1 MTSLQKNLVPWIKEK
16 TWGLAAGGNWIHA
29 TSAGIQRN
37 LRWFLMD
44 GVTAS
49 ILEGAFAPFLSIYLL
64 ALGATNSQIGLMAS
78 LAGLSGTAAL
88 LPGAWLAE
96 RSGKR
101 KLIFILCGGGAARF
115 TIFLSALTPLL
126 VAAPTA
132 VALIIA
138 MKILADG
145 LGNFSGPAWTSL
157 AGDIVPLAW
166 RGRYFGARSLL
177 MSVSAMAAT
186 FLAGRLITQFG
197 GSVKGYQ
204 IAFALGALAGAIS
217 TWMYAHIQE
226 PASPASKPSQQPVS
240 VRSTL
245 QSIISDRSFRNYL
258 AFLGA
263 WSLAVGIGGPYFVL
277 YLVQGLK
284 AAPGDVALFSIAG
297 ALAGLPAV
305 RLFGHLSD
313 RWGNR
318 KIQLIT
324 GFLLPIWPFA
334 WIITR
339 QPVHGIW
346 INIPA
351 GFLWAG
357 FTLVTFNYMLTLAP
371 SEKMAR
377 YAAICQFTGAIASA
391 TGTFI
396 GSLIVARWGF
406 IPIFVL
412 TGFGRFASI
421 LFFSLTK
428 PGQPADQSA
437 PILLEQV
444 EI

>member
-1 MTSLQKNLVPWIKEK
+1 MQKLNWLWIKDK
-16 TWGLAAGGNWIHA
+16 TWGLAAGGNWVLSTPA
-29 TSAGIQRN
+29 AVQRN

-44 GVTAS
+44 GVVAAS
-49 ILEGAFAPFLSIYLL
+49 LDGVMGAFFSLFLL
-64 ALGATNSQIGLMAS
+64 ALGATNAQIGQMAS

-101 KLIFILCGGGAARF
+101 KLIFMLCGGGFARF
-115 TIFLSALTPLL
+115 TILLTALTPLL
-126 VAAPTA
+126 FAAPTA
-132 VALIIA
+132 VLFIIA

-166 RGRYFGARSLL
+166 RGRFFGARTLL

-204 IAFALGALAGAIS
+204 IALVLGSLAGAIS
-217 TWMYAHIQE
+217 TWMYAHIKE
-226 PASPASKPSQQPVS
+226 PPSPASKPSQRQAS
-240 VRSTL
+240 ISATL
-245 QSIISDRSFRNYL
+245 QSIAADRSFRNYL
-258 AFLGA
+258 AFLGV

-334 WIITR
+334 WIIAR